1 MRRHSRVRAERP
13 CAGLGASD
21 TVTADKGADVRVREL
36 MTTDPVTTTADTSL
50 KEAARLMLTHRIS
63 GLPVVDAAG
72 TLIGI
77 VTEGDIVHQE
87 SRKARG
93 DVPGLLRSLFCD
105 DGAPAITAGEAMTS
119 PVITTGPDIDHTVA
133 AKLMETKSVEPLP
146 VVDADGRVIGIVGRS
161 DIMASFARPDEL
173 IQDEIQVDILDRI
186 IWTEP
191 GAVTVKVIEGR
202 VTLSGS
208 VPKKTDARILWVLT
222 RRLDGVV
229 DVNVDEV
236 RYPYDD
242 TKAAQSA
249 GGPIGLW

>member
-1 MRRHSRVRAERP
+1 ME
-13 CAGLGASD
+13 
-21 TVTADKGADVRVREL
+21 K
-36 MTTDPVTTTADTSL
+36 
-50 KEAARLMLTHRIS
+50 
-63 GLPVVDAAG
+63 
-72 TLIGI
+72 
-77 VTEGDIVHQE
+77 
-87 SRKARG
+87 RG
-93 DVPGLLRSLFCD
+93 V
-105 DGAPAITAGEAMTS
+105 
-119 PVITTGPDIDHTVA
+119 
-133 AKLMETKSVEPLP
+133 KPLP
-146 VVDADGRVIGIVGRS
+146 VVDADGRLIGIVGCS
-161 DIMASFARPDEL
+161 DIMASFVRPDEL

-191 GAVTVKVIEGR
+191 GAVTVEVIEGQ

-242 TKAAQSA
+242 TKAAQAA